1 MLLTRAAA
9 PRHTFGRSH
18 RCFFMP
24 GNPVPLSFF
33 RRTFVP
39 VLLAACLSILA
50 APLHGQSEAR
60 WLSERLDAWYQR
72 SLRSAPGEWGIAVAD
87 QTGKLLWSSSPDLPL
102 MPASTVKL
110 FTTGYARSVLG
121 GTARRPTRVVG
132 VGALEPGTGE
142 WVGSWAIEM
151 NGDPSLERAEGSG
164 PTLYD
169 LAMQL
174 ASGGVRRLTGPLQ
187 LQSSNGPA
195 NAVYPAAWS
204 SRHQGRIFAPLV
216 GPLTLHE
223 NIVWITVQPGK
234 RPGQRVRVIETAP
247 DGIGSMVTVT
257 ATTRSGRRS
266 RLALRARAGGGWVV
280 TGTLGVRAAP
290 RRLTAVTRDPRAV
303 LSAVWSSALKRA
315 GIVWNPSAFIGAPPA
330 GGPQVLAEV
339 SSPPLDSLAS
349 EINRRSLNLG
359 AELLLQW
366 AGGRDRAPAL
376 LTDHV
381 RQVVGS
387 SEGVYLVDGSGLSY
401 EDRVTP
407 HAFVS
412 YLAKFPMTPA
422 GRNFPLLLPANGT
435 GTLHRLNSGF
445 PGVGVVRAKTGT
457 LGRVST
463 VVGYLGRPEGTLL
476 VALMYNGGRPWAAR
490 QAQWKL
496 FRELGANGV
505 VIPTD
510 TLPEPPVQLGGEV
523 TGAPAWWTAG
533 TAASDSADSDSP
545 DGDLPADEAVALPAI
560 TPAPATARPDS
571 TVSPR

>member
-1 MLLTRAAA
+1 VAFLSFRSRA
-9 PRHTFGRSH
+9 
-18 RCFFMP
+18 
-24 GNPVPLSFF
+24 VPL
-33 RRTFVP
+33 
-39 VLLAACLSILA
+39 LLALAVCLQIPSAPLA
-50 APLHGQSEAR
+50 AQTDSL
-60 WLSERLDAWYQR
+60 WLTERMGSWYHR
-72 SLRSAPGEWGIAVAD
+72 SLRSAPGEWGIAIAD
-87 QTGKLLWSSSPDLPL
+87 QSGRTLWSVNPDQPF

-110 FTTGYARSVLG
+110 FTTGFARSVLG
-121 GTARRPTRVVG
+121 GAARRPTRVVG
-132 VGALEPGTGE
+132 VGSLDPVSGE
-142 WVGSWAIEM
+142 WIGSWALEL

-169 LAMQL
+169 LALQL
-174 ASGGVRRLTGPLQ
+174 AGAGVKKLTGPLQ

-195 NAVYPAAWS
+195 NALYPAVWS

-223 NIVWITVQPGK
+223 NIIWVTVRPGA
-234 RPGQRVRVIETAP
+234 RTGQRVRLIETAP
-247 DGIGSMVTVT
+247 DGIGSMVSIT
-257 ATTRSGRRS
+257 ASTRAGRRS
-266 RLALRARAGGGWVV
+266 RLSLRARADGGWVV
-280 TGTLGVRAAP
+280 SGTIGVRAAP
-290 RRLTAVTRDPRAV
+290 RRLTAVARDPRAV
-303 LSAVWSSALKRA
+303 LSAVWGGALKRA
-315 GIVWNPSAFIGAPPA
+315 GITWNPVAYIGAPPT
-330 GGPQVLAEV
+330 GGPQILAEV

-366 AGGRDRAPAL
+366 AGGRDRGPAL

-387 SEGVYLVDGSGLSY
+387 GDGVYLVDGSGLSY

-407 HAFVS
+407 GAFVA
-412 YLAKFPMTPA
+412 YLAKFPTTPA
-422 GRNFPLLLPANGT
+422 GRNFPMLLPANGT

-476 VALMYNGGRPWAAR
+476 VALMYNGSRPWAAR

-510 TLPEPPVQLGGEV
+510 TLPEPPVQLGGEE
-523 TGAPAWWTAG
+523 TSPPPAWWPAG
-533 TAASDSADSDSP
+533 ATESDTTVHEPAARE
-545 DGDLPADEAVALPAI
+545 PAGREVAGE
-560 TPAPATARPDS
+560 DS
-571 TVSPR
+571 TALAR